1 MEWFSSVLRILAV
14 VAVGG
19 VIGWYLGSP
28 AMGIT
33 GSALL
38 VLFFWSRQ
46 IWRVENWL
54 RDSSRPP
61 PDVHGIWGDIVARIY
76 KQQRE
81 AAASGERLQ
90 STVDYLLESFAA
102 MRDGVVIV
110 ETGGGIRWC
119 NDAAQTMLA
128 LRHPDDIGQA
138 ITNLVR
144 EPEFSDYLNSGDYT
158 EPLVYATSGVVRRHL
173 QVVVTRFAEGDTLL
187 FIRDVTD
194 RVRTEEM
201 RRDFVG
207 NVSHELRTPLTVITG
222 YLGTLLADPDK
233 LPPAYVRAMEQMQ
246 GQAVRMETL
255 VKDLLWLSRIETTQG
270 EAKSEMVDIGALLD
284 ELQDEVSSAYPA
296 RELTLALNCKA
307 KVRGDYRELYSAV
320 SNLVYNA
327 IKYSKQGTPVIA
339 SWTKEAEYYRLDV
352 RDEGLGIDPSHFPR
366 LTERFYRV
374 DDSRSS
380 ATGGTGLGLAIVKH
394 VAAAHGA
401 ELKID
406 STLGK
411 GSTFSLLFPVTE
423 HH

>member
-1 MEWFSSVLRILAV
+1 M
-14 VAVGG
+14 
-19 VIGWYLGSP
+19 GWYLGDPVVGAAVAS
-28 AMGIT
+28 
-33 GSALL
+33 LL
-38 VLFFWSRQ
+38 VLLFWSRQ
-46 IWRVENWL
+46 IWRIEKWL
-54 RDSSRPP
+54 RDSSQPP
-61 PDVHGIWGDIVARIY
+61 PDVYGIWGDIVARIY

-81 AAASGERLQ
+81 ASVSRERLQ

-119 NDAAQTMLA
+119 NDAAQSLLA
-128 LRHPDDIGQA
+128 LRYPDDIGQA

-144 EPEFSDYLNSGDYT
+144 EPEFSQYFNANAYA
-158 EPLVYATSGVVRRHL
+158 EPLVFATAGAVNRHL
-173 QVVVTRFAEGDTLL
+173 QVVITQFAEGDTLL

-194 RVRTEEM
+194 RVRTEQM

-222 YLGTLLADPDK
+222 YLGTLLTDPSK
-233 LPPAYVRAMEQMQ
+233 LPAAYVRAMEQMQ
-246 GQAVRMETL
+246 GQAVRMENL
-255 VKDLLWLSRIETTQG
+255 LKDLLWLSRIETTQG
-270 EAKSEMVDIGALLD
+270 QKKHEQVDVAALLD
-284 ELQDEVSSAYPA
+284 ELQDEVSSTYPE
-296 RELTLALNCKA
+296 RRLELDLQCTTR
-307 KVRGDYRELYSAV
+307 VRGDYRELYSAI

-327 IKYSKQGTPVIA
+327 LKYSADDTVVRA
-339 SWTKEAEYYRLDV
+339 SWSRSGSQCRLDV
-352 RDEGLGIDPSHFPR
+352 QDQGIGIDAAHFPR

-406 STLGK
+406 SKLGQ
-411 GSTFSLLFPVTE
+411 GSTFSLLFPVTVQC
-423 HH
+423 